1 MQDVLI
7 VLIIF
12 GVFFGGVYLFCTTR
26 HRERLALID
35 KMEKGADASLF
46 KTGTKTQWPLIALFF
61 GMLAVGVSLGVVCA
75 ALIQTASHV
84 DEEIIFPAMIFLF
97 GGGSLIL
104 YYFLIKKQ
112 DNNKE

>member
-12 GVFFGGVYLFCTTR
+12 GVLFGIIYLFFTTR

-35 KMEKGADASLF
+35 QMEKGADASLF
-46 KTGTKTQWPLIALFF
+46 KTGTKTRWSLIALFF
-61 GMLAVGVSLGVVCA
+61 GMLAVGVALGVVCA
-75 ALIQTASHV
+75 ALIQSVSYV

-97 GGGSLIL
+97 GGGSLVL
-104 YYFLIKKQ
+104 YYFFIRKQ
-112 DNNKE
+112 DDNKE